1 MTLKAEYNSDGD
13 TEREDIEYNIVDL
26 FKKRIGIHI
35 IAEVSGIGSLPRS
48 EKKSKRIIDY
58 RQN

>member
-1 MTLKAEYNSDGD
+1 MTLKVEYNSNGD
-13 TEREDIEYNIVDL
+13 TEREDIENNIVDI

-35 IAEVSGIGSLPRS
+35 IAEVSSIGTLPRS

-58 RQN
+58 RHC